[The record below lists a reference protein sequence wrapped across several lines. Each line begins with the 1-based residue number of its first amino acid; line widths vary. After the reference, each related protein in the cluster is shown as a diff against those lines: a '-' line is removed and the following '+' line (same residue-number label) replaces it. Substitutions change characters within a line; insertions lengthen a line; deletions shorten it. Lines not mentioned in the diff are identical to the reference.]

1 MKEQDIINIFYK
13 LKKKLMNLLIII
25 IFDSD
30 ILNFIQILIFWEL
43 MQFYCNETTRIL
55 LRSLTQNK
63 TKNNNVGNNVYS
75 SLF

>member
-1 MKEQDIINIFYK
+1 MKEQDIISIFYK